1 MLFRLLLG
9 QLHSGRLERLQAL
22 RDPRLS
28 ALGQA
33 GSHCQINLQCLM
45 PFFNLALLYDAFWT
59 PDNSTKLL
67 MEVTRVHDVLNL
79 FIFDPDSTKVLGI
92 HHHTRSC
99 CFQTRSLNLRLQC
112 LREGTPMHQDFLE
125 FCTLL
130 SYLLELLQSRFH
142 LRTTLAW
149 SSSWCFWSCLYEVF
163 DYFRFCYWHF
173 L

>member
-9 QLHSGRLERLQAL
+9 QLHSGRLEGLQAL
-22 RDPRLS
+22 IDPCLS

-45 PFFNLALLYDAFWT
+45 PFFDLTLLYDTFRI
-59 PDNSTKLL
+59 PNNRTKLL

-92 HHHTRSC
+92 HHHARSC
-99 CFQTRSLNLRLQC
+99 CFQTRGLDLRLQR
-112 LREGTPMHQDFLE
+112 LREGTPMQQDFLE

-142 LRTTLAW
+142 LRTTLA
-149 SSSWCFWSCLYEVF
+149 
-163 DYFRFCYWHF
+163 
-173 L
+173 